1 MTGTSDGKRQ
11 ETTGNKAVEV
21 RVTVV
26 SRDRERWSFAF
37 DTELTGRKVE

>member
-26 SRDRERWSFAF
+26 SRDRERWRCFDF
-37 DTELTGRKVE
+37 VDTEIE